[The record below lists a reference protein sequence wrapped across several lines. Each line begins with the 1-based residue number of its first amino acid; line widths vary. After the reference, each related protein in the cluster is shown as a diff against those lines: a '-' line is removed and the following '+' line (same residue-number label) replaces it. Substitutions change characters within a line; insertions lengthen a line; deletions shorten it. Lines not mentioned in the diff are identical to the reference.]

1 MAVDWSKIKRVKG
14 ECPAETQGVYA
25 SLEELIKLQFQSR
38 DFSFLPSQPVSS
50 ILAGRYASRLRGR
63 GLNFEELR
71 KYQSGDDVRT
81 IDWKVTARTRSPYV
95 RVYTEEK
102 DRAVLVV
109 CDQRLNMFWGTR
121 ERLKS
126 VTAAQAAAL
135 AAWRATAV
143 GDRIGAVIFNDEEVI
158 EHRPQRSQKS
168 VMNVLNSVVR
178 MNQKLKVD
186 SKVEPNPSM
195 LNEALKKA
203 LTLATHDMLVIIV
216 SDFFGVDKTT
226 EKLTAKLSQ
235 HNDVLGIL
243 VTDPVR
249 ESPQAQKVTAS
260 DGRLQMEIPFDRK
273 SVRDKVVGSYREER
287 DGIAHFMRK
296 LSAPLLTLSNQGDV
310 VDQIRELLGVPS
322 RLKK

>member
-1 MAVDWSKIKRVKG
+1 MDWSKIKRVKG

-25 SLEELIKLQFQSR
+25 SLEELIRLQFLTR
-38 DFSFLPSQPVSS
+38 DFSFLPSQPVTS

-102 DRAVLVV
+102 DRATIVV
-109 CDQRLNMFWGTR
+109 CDQRINMFWGTR

-126 VTAAQAAAL
+126 VTAAQLAAL
-135 AAWRATAV
+135 ASWRATAV
-143 GDRIGAVIFNDEEVI
+143 GDRVGAVIFDDQQAV

-168 VMNVLNSVVR
+168 VMNILHSVVS
-178 MNQKLKVD
+178 MNHELRAD
-186 SKVEPNPSM
+186 SDVPPNPAM

-203 LTLATHDMLVIIV
+203 LKLATHDMLVIIV
-216 SDFFGVDKTT
+216 SDFYGVDKTT
-226 EKLTAKLSQ
+226 EKLTAKLAQ

-243 VTDPVR
+243 VTDPIR
-249 ESPQAQKVTAS
+249 NDPHPQKVTAS
-260 DGRLQMEIPFDRK
+260 DGRMQVEVPFDRK
-273 SVRDKVVGSYREER
+273 EIREKVSENYREER
-287 DGIAHFMRK
+287 EDIAHFMRK
-296 LSAPLLTLSNQGDV
+296 ISAPLLEVSNEGDV
-310 VDQIRELLGVPS
+310 VQQVRKLLGVPA
-322 RLKK
+322 R

>member
-1 MAVDWSKIKRVKG
+1 MKG
-14 ECPAETQGVYA
+14 EIPADTQGVYA
-25 SLEELIKLQFQSR
+25 SLEELIRLQFLTR
-38 DFSFLPSQPVSS
+38 DFSFLPSQPVTS

-102 DRAVLVV
+102 DRAAIVV
-109 CDQRLNMFWGTR
+109 CDQRINMFWGTR

-126 VTAAQAAAL
+126 VTAAQVSAL
-135 AAWRATAV
+135 TAWRATAV
-143 GDRIGAVIFNDEEVI
+143 GDRVGAVVFDDQKVV

-168 VMNVLNSVVR
+168 VMHILHSIVG
-178 MNQKLKVD
+178 MNHKLRAD
-186 SKVEPNPSM
+186 SENPPNPTM

-203 LTLATHDMLVIIV
+203 LKLATHDMLVIIV
-216 SDFFGVDKTT
+216 SDFYGVDKTT
-226 EKLTAKLSQ
+226 EKLTAKLAQ

-249 ESPQAQKVTAS
+249 DNPQPQKVTAS
-260 DGRLQMEIPFDRK
+260 DGRMQVEIPFDRK
-273 SVRDKVVGSYREER
+273 EIREKVAESYRQER
-287 DGIAHFMRK
+287 EDIAHFMRK
-296 LSAPLLTLSNQGDV
+296 ISAPLLEVSNEGDV
-310 VDQIRELLGVPS
+310 VQQIRKLLGVPA
-322 RLKK
+322 K